1 MKRLFWLAVIAS
13 MPLAARAQQDTDTSL
28 TNHRT
33 KYKTDLY
40 QIIKDDTA
48 RISFYEAA
56 PKYTVTAIVQKL
68 KRQKKFTL
76 LTSSGKK
83 KEARK
88 YALLIFELDGKSYQL
103 YAYQLLA
110 LLKKEESASHLFVPF
125 TDDTNINGS
134 YGGGRYIDLDL
145 KDIIGGKVVLDF
157 NKAYNPYC
165 AFTTGYNCPIP
176 PVQNSLNTAIEAG
189 EKYDAAYFAH
199 D

>member
-1 MKRLFWLAVIAS
+1 
-13 MPLAARAQQDTDTSL
+13 MPLAARAQQDTATSL
-28 TNHRT
+28 TNHRV

-48 RISFYEAA
+48 HISFYEAA
-56 PKYTVTAIVQKL
+56 PKYTVTATVQKL

-88 YALLIFELDGKSYQL
+88 YALLSFELDGKLYQL

-145 KDIIGGKVVLDF
+145 KDISGGKVVLDF

-176 PVQNSLNTAIEAG
+176 PIENSLNTAIEAG